1 MESVSIR
8 DLFQNTARYAGKTIC
23 VGGWVRSVRASK
35 AFGFIVLHDGTFF
48 TPLQVVY
55 HDNLDNFQEI
65 SKTNVGAALVV
76 TGTLVET
83 PEAKQPFELQA
94 ESVVVEGA
102 SAPDYPLQ
110 KKRHSLEYLRTM
122 THLRPRTIPS
132 RPCSGCGASSPMP
145 STGSSRSGI
154 LYTCTLPSLPAPTA
168 RGREKCS
175 RSPPWTCRT
184 SP

>member
-1 MESVSIR
+1 MYAYGIVSIR
-8 DLFQNTARYAGKTIC
+8 ELFRNTALYAGKTVS

-83 PEAKQPFELQA
+83 PDAKQPFELQA
-94 ESVVVEGA
+94 ESVVVEGS
-102 SAPDYPLQ
+102 SAPDYPC
-110 KKRHSLEYLRTM
+110 KK
-122 THLRPRTIPS
+122 
-132 RPCSGCGASSPMP
+132 SGTAWNSCGP
-145 STGSSRSGI
+145 
-154 LYTCTLPSLPAPTA
+154 
-168 RGREKCS
+168 
-175 RSPPWTCRT
+175 
-184 SP
+184 